1 MNHPAATSKHDN
13 YATAAYR
20 LQFLTPAFMGDANQN
35 GRWRTPPIKA
45 LLRQWWRVAYAA
57 DKQFAVRVD
66 EMRHAEGMLFG
77 HASQEHAQVQPGHKF
92 TASKSLLRMRLDHWR
107 TGRLEQAQWPKDKTV
122 NHPEVRNGGPIG
134 SNLYLG
140 YGPLTYNK
148 HNRSSSLKANA
159 AIQADEIATLSI
171 AYPKANAGLI
181 DHALWLMHHY
191 GTLGGRSR
199 NGWGSFALAAEGD
212 TPEPKAALHPRDWRQ
227 CLNIDWPHA
236 IGQDDKG
243 PLIWQTEAMTDWQAV
258 MHHLAQL
265 KIGLRTQF
273 KFNTGKNALHPE
285 DRHWLSY
292 PVTNHSVRIW
302 DNNARLPN
310 TLRFKIRTDVDNP
323 SKLRGVIFHVP
334 CLPPAEFKPEVRAIE
349 DVWQQV
355 HIFLGAPAQ
364 KLERIPE

>member
-1 MNHPAATSKHDN
+1 MNHPAATSKHDT

-57 DKQFAVRVD
+57 DKQFAVCVD

-77 HASQEHAQVQPGHKF
+77 HAWLETDHDSSGYEISARKSQLK
-92 TASKSLLRMRLDHWR
+92 LRIDHWNS
-107 TGRLEQAQWPKDKTV
+107 GQLGQDQWPKDKIIK
-122 NHPEVRNGGPIG
+122 HPEVTNPIG

-140 YGPLTYNK
+140 YGPLTYDK
-148 HNRSSSLKANA
+148 HKRASSLKANA
-159 AIQADEIATLSI
+159 AIQAGESAILSI
-171 AYPKANAGLI
+171 AYPQTNAGLI
-181 DHALWLMHHY
+181 VQALWLMHHY

-199 NGWGSFALAAEGD
+199 NGWGSFTLTADDD
-212 TPEPKAALHPRDWRQ
+212 TLEPGAALHPRDWRQ
-227 CLNIDWPHA
+227 CLNTDWSWPHA

-243 PLIWQTEAMTDWQAV
+243 PLIWKTEAMPDWQAV

-273 KFNTGKNALHPE
+273 KFTTGKHALHPE

-292 PVTNHSVRIW
+292 PVTNHSVGVW
-302 DNNARLPN
+302 VNNARLPN
-310 TLRFKIRTDVDNP
+310 MLRFKVRPDADNP

-349 DVWQQV
+349 DVWRQV
-355 HIFLGAPAQ
+355 HAYLDTSAQ
-364 KLERIPE
+364 QLNRIPE